1 MIRTI
6 FTGITLLVSTF
17 IFAQQST
24 SSPYSNFGI
33 GETTFRGT
41 PEQQA
46 MGGLGIL
53 PDSIHINLLNPA
65 SYSSLKLSVIS
76 LGGGTNFNKLSTNE
90 TSENAKRTSLDYLTF
105 GIPMGKFGVAFGLN
119 AQTAV
124 GYRIQSVAE
133 DQSNLEQYLGEG
145 GTNRVFAG
153 VAYQVNPRLSIGADL
168 NYNFGQIE
176 TTSKY
181 FQNGVHYGTRIMQ
194 DMTLNGFNANLG
206 AMYKSKFQEKYDLYL
221 STTFNPSFSLD
232 YKTSGTIASIYQ
244 SNSGADV
251 VDSSQALAEKQG
263 SISLPSKVSVGGG
276 IGLSR
281 KWFVGTEAVFLG
293 KNDYTDESGM
303 RVSLGGYYIPK
314 HNSFTSY
321 FSRVTYR
328 AGLRYEKTGIVVE
341 NESINDMGINFGF
354 ALPVGNG
361 LSDIALGLEYGIRGT
376 KNSGLVQENYFN
388 INIGISFGDKWF
400 RKVLFD

>member
-24 SSPYSNFGI
+24 SSPYSHFGI

-76 LGGGTNFNKLSTNE
+76 LGGGTNFNTLSTNE
-90 TSENAKRTSLDYLTF
+90 TSEKAKRTSLDYLTF

-119 AQTAV
+119 AQTSV

-133 DQSNLEQYLGEG
+133 DQINIEQYFGEG
-145 GTNRVFAG
+145 GTNRVFTG
-153 VAYQVNPRLSIGADL
+153 VAYQVNPKLSIGADL
-168 NYNFGQIE
+168 GYNFGQIE

-181 FQNGVHYGTRIMQ
+181 FQNDVHFGTRIKEQ
-194 DMTLNGFNANLG
+194 MTLSGFSANLG

-221 STTFNPSFSLD
+221 STTFNPSFSID
-232 YKTSGTIASIYQ
+232 YKTSGAIASIFQ
-244 SNSGADV
+244 TNSGV
-251 VDSSQALAEKQG
+251 ETVDSSQPLAERQG
-263 SISLPSKVSVGGG
+263 SIALPSKVSVGGG

-281 KWFVGTEAVFLG
+281 KWFLGTEAVFFG
-293 KNDYTDESGM
+293 KNDYSDESGM
-303 RVSLGGYYIPK
+303 RLSLGGYYIPK
-314 HNSFTSY
+314 YNSFTNY
-321 FSRVTYR
+321 FSRITYR
-328 AGLRYEKTGIVVE
+328 AGLRYEKTGIVVN
-341 NESINDMGINFGF
+341 NESINDMGINFGL

-361 LSDIALGLEYGIRGT
+361 LSDIALGMEYGIRGT

>member
-24 SSPYSNFGI
+24 SSPYSYFGI

-76 LGGGTNFNKLSTNE
+76 LGGGTNFNTLSTNE
-90 TSENAKRTSLDYLTF
+90 TSEKTKRTSLDYLTF

-124 GYRIQSVAE
+124 GYRIQSVSE
-133 DQSNLEQYLGEG
+133 DFTSMEQYIGEG

-153 VAYQVNPRLSIGADL
+153 VAYQVTPKLSIGTDL
-168 NYNFGQIE
+168 SYHFGQIE

-181 FQNGVHYGTRIMQ
+181 FESGVHFGTRIQ
-194 DMTLNGFNANLG
+194 QEMTINGFNANLG

-221 STTFNPSFSLD
+221 STTFNPSYNLN

-244 SNSGADV
+244 SNSG
-251 VDSSQALAEKQG
+251 VDIVDTSQQLVERQ
-263 SISLPSKVSVGGG
+263 SNISLPSKVSVGGG
-276 IGLSR
+276 IGLAR
-281 KWFVGTEAVFLG
+281 KWFVGTEAVFFS
-293 KNDYTDESGM
+293 KNDYSDENGM
-303 RVSLGGYYIPK
+303 RLSLGGYYIPK

-328 AGLRYEKTGIVVE
+328 AGLRYEKTGLVVN
-341 NESINDMGINFGF
+341 NESINDMGINFGL

>member
-1 MIRTI
+1 
-6 FTGITLLVSTF
+6 
-17 IFAQQST
+17 
-24 SSPYSNFGI
+24 
-33 GETTFRGT
+33 
-41 PEQQA
+41 
-46 MGGLGIL
+46 
-53 PDSIHINLLNPA
+53 
-65 SYSSLKLSVIS
+65 

-145 GTNRVFAG
+145 GTNRVFIG
-153 VAYQVNPRLSIGADL
+153 VAYQVNPKLSIGADL
-168 NYNFGQIE
+168 SYNFGQIE

-194 DMTLNGFNANLG
+194 DMTINGFNANLG
-206 AMYKSKFQEKYDLYL
+206 AMYKSKFQEKYDIYL

-251 VDSSQALAEKQG
+251 VDSSQVLAEKQG

-293 KNDYTDESGM
+293 KNDYTDEKGM

-341 NESINDMGINFGF
+341 NESINDMGINFGL

-361 LSDIALGLEYGIRGT
+361 LSDISLGMEYGIRGT
-376 KNSGLVQENYFN
+376 KNSGLVQENYIN